1 MPWRVF
7 GLVGLLVVV
16 TAFTALNLDHRAD
29 VSLGVYT
36 FRTVPVFLTSLI
48 SLTLGALLAVPF
60 TLPRQRNTRP
70 VPEHQ
75 RPLQITDESD
85 AAPVLPVEDEAV
97 APAPQAEQQAEPEEA
112 APAPMPADGPPEPPP
127 DRKARRRLR
136 GRRRK
141 ERAE

>member
-60 TLPRQRNTRP
+60 TLPRRRNTRP
-70 VPEHQ
+70 VPEPQ
-75 RPLQITDESD
+75 RPLQITDESE

-97 APAPQAEQQAEPEEA
+97 APVQQVEQQAEPEEV

>member
-60 TLPRQRNTRP
+60 TLPKRHSTRP
-70 VPEHQ
+70 VPEPQ

-85 AAPVLPVEDEAV
+85 VAPVLPVEDEAV